1 MSDAPVPTTEPTLTT
16 RADLLAPRALS
27 APQSTKRWW
36 RGLRKLARN
45 RFALAGLIILTVA
58 VFVAIFAPLIAPY
71 STTKISVMDAL
82 KGPTLS
88 HPMGTDNLGR
98 DQLSRIMY
106 GVRMSMLVAGTS
118 ISAALVIGVLL
129 GLISGYFGRWLDEV
143 IMRLMDV
150 LYAFPDLLLALAL
163 VATFGTGLRG
173 LIVAIA
179 VGRIPGFARVTRA
192 TVLSLRENEYIE
204 AARTVG
210 LRDWQIM
217 WRHILPNGLAPII
230 VMLSINLALAILV
243 EASLSFLGLGIQ
255 PPTPSLG
262 GLLKDALGF
271 MEQAPWMA
279 IFPGL
284 TIALIVFAL
293 NLLGDG
299 LRDALDPNLK

>member
-1 MSDAPVPTTEPTLTT
+1 MMPTTEPTLTART
-16 RADLLAPRALS
+16 DPRALPGTLS
-27 APQSTKRWW
+27 APRPGNRWW
-36 RGLRKLARN
+36 RGLRKLGRN
-45 RFALAGLIILTVA
+45 RFALAGLVILVIAIIVALT
-58 VFVAIFAPLIAPY
+58 APVIAPY

-82 KGPTLS
+82 KGPTLE

-98 DQLSRIMY
+98 DLLSRVMY
-106 GVRMSMLVAGTS
+106 GVRMSLLVAGSS

-129 GLISGYFGRWLDEV
+129 GLISGYFGRWLDEL

-192 TVLSLRENEYIE
+192 TVLSLRENEYVE

-210 LRDWQIM
+210 LRDWQII

-299 LRDALDPNLK
+299 LRDALDPTLK

>member
-1 MSDAPVPTTEPTLTT
+1 MTDPTITVRT
-16 RADLLAPRALS
+16 DLLAPRAVGAS
-27 APQSTKRWW
+27 RRGGRVRS
-36 RGLRKLARN
+36 GLRTLGRN
-45 RFALAGLIILTVA
+45 RFALAGLVILVVA
-58 VFVAIFAPLIAPY
+58 SFVAIAAPVIAPY
-71 STTKISVMDAL
+71 STTRISVMDAL
-82 KGPTLS
+82 KGPTLD

-98 DQLSRIMY
+98 DLLSRVMY
-106 GVRMSMLVAGTS
+106 GVRMSMLVAVSS
-118 ISAALVIGVLL
+118 ISVALLIGVLL
-129 GLISGYFGRWLDEV
+129 GLISGYFGRWLDEL

-173 LIVAIA
+173 LIIAIT

-192 TVLSLRENEYIE
+192 TVLSIRENEYID

-210 LRDWQIM
+210 LRHWQIM
-217 WRHILPNGLAPII
+217 WRHILPNSLAPII

-284 TIALIVFAL
+284 AIALIVFAL

>member
-1 MSDAPVPTTEPTLTT
+1 MNDGTMTDEPTLTA
-16 RADLLAPRALS
+16 RAELLAPRALRS
-27 APQSTKRWW
+27 AQSGNRWW

-45 RFALAGLIILTVA
+45 RFALAGLIILLVA
-58 VFVAIFAPLIAPY
+58 IFVAIFAPVIAPY

-82 KGPTLS
+82 QGPTFD

-98 DQLSRIMY
+98 DQLSRVMY

-129 GLISGYFGRWLDEV
+129 GLISGYFGRWLDEL

-173 LIVAIA
+173 LIIAIA

-192 TVLSLRENEYIE
+192 TVLSIRENEYVE

-210 LRDWQIM
+210 LRDWQII